1 MNTFSSSLRSSRS
14 LRTMSIAVVCAST
27 VVMGSMAPASAHVTA
42 SPNKTAPGS
51 YSTVTFAVPHGCHG
65 SPTTSVS
72 ITIPE
77 GIYTV
82 KPTRNANWV
91 ISKTTVPVN
100 PPIKGKHGD
109 ITERTNTVTYTAL
122 TPLPNDQRD
131 AFDVLIK
138 LPKDQAGKTLYF
150 PTSQKCEVGETN
162 WSTIPQPGDEGKHMK
177 HPAPHLTISAADEAP
192 QANNGSIM
200 DIFKDNKGLAI
211 ASVVSVIASVLALIL
226 AASAAFKVFVK

>member
-1 MNTFSSSLRSSRS
+1 MNPRSFPLRSSRS
-14 LRTMSIAVVCAST
+14 LRTMSIVAVCAST
-27 VVMGSMAPASAHVTA
+27 VALGSLVPASAHVTA

-65 SPTTSVS
+65 SPTTAVS

-77 GIYTV
+77 GVYTV
-82 KPTRNANWV
+82 KPTRNANWT
-91 ISKTTVPVN
+91 ISTTTVPVD

-109 ITERTNTVTYTAL
+109 ITERTKTVTYTAL

-138 LPKDQAGKTLYF
+138 LPKDQAGTTLYF

-162 WSTIPQPGDEGKHMK
+162 WRTIPQPGDEGKHIK
-177 HPAPHLTISAADEAP
+177 HPAPHLTISADDDAP
-192 QANNGSIM
+192 QANSGSTM
-200 DIFKDNKGLAI
+200 DLVKDNKGFAI
-211 ASVVSVIASVLALIL
+211 ASVVSVIASILALIL
-226 AASAAFKVFVK
+226 AAAAAFKVFVK